1 MSRTRDGAGGA
12 SSDEDDDD
20 DFDVRI
26 DANDANDADSVGE
39 RTAAR
44 RDEEHRRRTRDNDDH
59 RSVLG
64 YAVFRLLCTETRVGG
79 LIGKSGAN
87 VKRIVADTGATVK
100 VLDSATRCSE
110 RAVLIAA
117 PRSRKSRD
125 ARGENDDDVDDDD
138 DDDVDTDREGGKKR
152 RGEAKENAKD
162 DECPAKMAAMIV
174 AKFLT
179 SHRRMGGSED
189 SEEEERVEDSMPT
202 ESETPKTPNMP
213 EESELANDAE
223 SPNVTL
229 RVLVPAGQAGHLI
242 GKGGEN
248 IRDIRRKANG
258 AHVAVQE
265 VGQVPA
271 CATSEDRVVEIHGKA
286 PDVCDAAELIF
297 ELLREFLV
305 DSSVLGYY
313 QPALAAPRSDPYASA
328 VNLATADPAIVGI
341 APQMVVPVPMQA
353 PMQVP
358 MQVAMQV
365 PVPMQVPMQ
374 MQVPMSPQM
383 YMMQAPPLVSDSVEV
398 EGEDVQNVLGV
409 QGSNISTI
417 ARISGCQVSMIET
430 DPETN
435 TSEVELKGPHES
447 NIAAAKSLVKA
458 FAAGQ
463 QPVEV
468 VTAMPTPPMGF
479 PMQPGGGVYHTPPM
493 YAMPE
498 GP

>member
-1 MSRTRDGAGGA
+1 MSRTRDPGDGG
-12 SSDEDDDD
+12 SSSSSSDDD

-26 DANDANDADSVGE
+26 DANDRE
-39 RTAAR
+39 RPATR
-44 RDEEHRRRTRDNDDH
+44 TDERPRRRRGGEHPELDDDH
-59 RSVLG
+59 QSSVLG

-79 LIGKSGAN
+79 LIGKSGAH

-117 PRSRKSRD
+117 PRARRRRSESSGGAEKGD
-125 ARGENDDDVDDDD
+125 ADDDAE
-138 DDDVDTDREGGKKR
+138 REGGKKR
-152 RGEAKENAKD
+152 RGEASERAEGATEDD
-162 DECPAKMAAMIV
+162 DECPAKTAAMMV

-179 SHRRMGGSED
+179 SNRRDSGVEDNEEED
-189 SEEEERVEDSMPT
+189 STPT
-202 ESETPKTPNMP
+202 ESETTTPTPKTP
-213 EESELANDAE
+213 EGSESAIDAE

-286 PDVCDAAELIF
+286 SDVCAAAALIF
-297 ELLREFLV
+297 ELLRGFLV

-313 QPALAAPRSDPYASA
+313 QPALAAPRSDPYAAA

-341 APQMVVPVPMQA
+341 APQMVPV

-358 MQVAMQV
+358 MQVPMKVPVQV
-365 PVPMQVPMQ
+365 PVPMQVPIPV
-374 MQVPMSPQM
+374 QVPMSPQM
-383 YMMQAPPLVSDSVEV
+383 YIPMQPPPLVSDSVEV

-409 QGSNISTI
+409 RGSNISTI

-468 VTAMPTPPMGF
+468 VTAVPSPPMGF
-479 PMQPGGGVYHTPPM
+479 PMQPGGAVYHAPQM
-493 YAMPE
+493 YAPPE